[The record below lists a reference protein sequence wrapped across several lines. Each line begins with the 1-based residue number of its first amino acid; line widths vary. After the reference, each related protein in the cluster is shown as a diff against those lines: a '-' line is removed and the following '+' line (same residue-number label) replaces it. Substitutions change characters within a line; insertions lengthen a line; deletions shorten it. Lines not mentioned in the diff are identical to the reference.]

1 MKASGYVSAP
11 GGGGGGGSVLV
22 VAYVA
27 TDGETVG
34 VASVDEQLKIL
45 SPMSVWSMVSV
56 NEGFVLPKIPVCYV
70 LIGIL
75 MFLMAQNSPISHF
88 TISNK

>member
-1 MKASGYVSAP
+1 MASEYVSAP

-34 VASVDEQLKIL
+34 VASVDEQSKIL

-56 NEGFVLPKIPVCYV
+56 NEGFKIPVCYV
-70 LIGIL
+70 LIGVLL
-75 MFLMAQNSPISHF
+75 MLLMAQNSPISHF